1 MSSHVSTVAQ
11 IWPEVTN
18 VPVQRVIDSMLIIE
32 HAKTL
37 MNAKNKTSN
46 AEKVRIN
53 FPKIIIIKKN
63 FEFRNPKF
71 G

>member
-46 AEKVRIN
+46 AEKVRVDS
-53 FPKIIIIKKN
+53 PKIMIL
-63 FEFRNPKF
+63 RN
-71 G
+71 